1 MKIIKGI
8 LNSILAVL
16 MLLCVTVLVFAFNP
30 KLTSTV
36 AAKLSGSEIS
46 GNGGEAADGQT
57 GPRDEGTDGQPGTD
71 SQAGAEDLPEPVIQT
86 GADSS
91 YIPVS
96 EEEVTSP
103 EAVRNRNGYEPVRE
117 SKEQVG
123 DEDAEKL
130 QAGLDT
136 GETGDGLTFDPM
148 FYPYYDMLEE
158 DMKALYRQIYANAMA
173 QNVSFSPVA
182 EVTVEEVKY
191 VFEAVYNDH
200 PELFWLET
208 GYTCKYL
215 RSGKCIELTLVYNES
230 ASHLDRAKAEFEAA
244 AEEILS
250 GAAGLAGDLEKEKYV
265 HDALVDKVDYDER
278 ASMNQSAYSA
288 LVNGTSVCAGYAR
301 AFQYLMM
308 ELGVPCYYC
317 TGYSGEDHAWNIIQ
331 TGGRHYNVDVTW
343 DDTEPSTYD
352 YYNKTDA
359 EYAGTHVRKGL
370 SVYLPACAGTK
381 GRDNNAQN
389 GSAQAD
395 TAQNGGQESATSP
408 EDPGENPVTADN
420 PVNQNPLEPLRLDSQ
435 DTDTSDSQ
443 SYGQS
448 GKDALERAGLSE
460 EDVLKNLE
468 EYYADCQKQM
478 TEAGTGLQEFRN
490 VIPES
495 MWSSIE
501 RIYSNESYRKGYVDE
516 ALKNLGVENFAIQL
530 QAERLGGGYLRL
542 YHNISTW

>member
-30 KLTSTV
+30 KLTNTV

-57 GPRDEGTDGQPGTD
+57 GPGDEGTDGQPGTD
-71 SQAGAEDLPEPVIQT
+71 SQAGVEDLPEPVIQT

-117 SKEQVG
+117 SGEQVG

-308 ELGVPCYYC
+308 EFGVPCYYC